1 MNTDVPAAAA
11 VRLSTPPVARVA
23 LLAQAEPAASEAGG
37 YKYQPFL
44 TPLPLWGDGAWPW
57 LLLPLCIAVAVVYK
71 SIKCRTMRQVPKE
84 ATVLAIWI
92 VAGMVVAAFVL
103 ALVVEGLERANT

>member
-1 MNTDVPAAAA
+1 MVSMPLLGLPLVKLLILQADSA
-11 VRLSTPPVARVA
+11 PPPF
-23 LLAQAEPAASEAGG
+23 Q
-37 YKYQPFL
+37 YKPFL
-44 TPLPLWGDGAWPW
+44 TPMPVWGDAAWPW
-57 LLLPLCIAVAVVYK
+57 LLLPLCVAVAIVYK

-92 VAGMVVAAFVL
+92 AAGMVVAAFVL